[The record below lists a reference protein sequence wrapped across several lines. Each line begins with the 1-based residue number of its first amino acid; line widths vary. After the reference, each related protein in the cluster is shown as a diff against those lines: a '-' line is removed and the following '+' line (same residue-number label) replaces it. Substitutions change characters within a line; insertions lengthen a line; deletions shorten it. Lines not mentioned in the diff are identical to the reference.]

1 MPGGG
6 SRIFTDAD
14 GYQAIIRDIL
24 DLLVLQPREFN
35 ARLIWAELPDLQLLR
50 AKESSARVGFMSL
63 PSDQVFVT
71 YALRP
76 DSALLYGDIVLKA
89 GELMLHSSGERVHQ
103 RTTAACEWAS
113 LAVTPAALA
122 AFARA
127 LSGKTLVAP
136 AAGQVVHPRR
146 ADGRRLEHLHAQACR
161 LVERN
166 LDTILNHEVVRALEH
181 DLIWALIT
189 CLANGTV
196 QEQRHS
202 PKMKADAL
210 PAFEALLAIEPH
222 RLLSAREI
230 CASLRISEATL
241 RANCLMSLGMGPGR
255 YQRFRRIKL
264 VRAELLRTKLSSKEA
279 VEEAVVRYGF
289 SSLHRFVTE
298 HWVLYGEIPPIPPL
312 GRASK

>member
-1 MPGGG
+1 
-6 SRIFTDAD
+6 
-14 GYQAIIRDIL
+14 
-24 DLLVLQPREFN
+24 
-35 ARLIWAELPDLQLLR
+35 
-50 AKESSARVGFMSL
+50 
-63 PSDQVFVT
+63 
-71 YALRP
+71 
-76 DSALLYGDIVLKA
+76 
-89 GELMLHSSGERVHQ
+89 
-103 RTTAACEWAS
+103 
-113 LAVTPAALA
+113 
-122 AFARA
+122 
-127 LSGKTLVAP
+127 
-136 AAGQVVHPRR
+136 
-146 ADGRRLEHLHAQACR
+146 
-161 LVERN
+161 
-166 LDTILNHEVVRALEH
+166 
-181 DLIWALIT
+181 
-189 CLANGTV
+189 
-196 QEQRHS
+196 
-202 PKMKADAL
+202 MKADAL